1 METAPHHAWKKLSA
15 LLMTLAL
22 MMTLLPAALAV
33 DLNVDAGFYFKQ
45 SRGGTCTLASAAM
58 MLRRR
63 AYFDGLDGW
72 VDVTENSIKS
82 TAWAGGLSHSFTY
95 NAMHVGYATLPSGKA
110 AKTEALIRILQ
121 EHPEGIVLYDRSQP
135 HAVLLTD
142 YTNGVFYCSDPAN
155 GVSAG
160 RVPLSSA
167 SISIAGAS
175 CYWYIT
181 SDANDDGVGLEELEA
196 AVVAEETAAET
207 ATETTVVEGGLAAA
221 KAEADKIAAAATN
234 EDTFNAAVNAY
245 KEGATVQTGSNVAS
259 SVNELYRDW
268 VTGARTAGDVT
279 VVGDD
284 NGYTVVLYQGVE
296 NQQYHEVSVRHIL
309 IKAEDTDGD
318 GSYSEEELAAAKAK
332 IDEINA
338 EWEASDKTE
347 ETFAALA
354 EKYSEDTGSNTKGG
368 LYEGIYKGQMV
379 QEFNDFCFAA
389 GRKTGDTAIVHGS
402 SSGYD
407 GYHLVYF
414 VGEGNLHSLEMARDS
429 LVSAAYSEWETAA
442 LADVTTATKFGYKLI
457 GK

>member
-160 RVPLSSA
+160 RVPPA
-167 SISIAGAS
+167 SRSQGRPATG
-175 CYWYIT
+175 T
-181 SDANDDGVGLEELEA
+181 SLP
-196 AVVAEETAAET
+196 TPT
-207 ATETTVVEGGLAAA
+207 
-221 KAEADKIAAAATN
+221 
-234 EDTFNAAVNAY
+234 
-245 KEGATVQTGSNVAS
+245 
-259 SVNELYRDW
+259 
-268 VTGARTAGDVT
+268 
-279 VVGDD
+279 
-284 NGYTVVLYQGVE
+284 
-296 NQQYHEVSVRHIL
+296 
-309 IKAEDTDGD
+309 
-318 GSYSEEELAAAKAK
+318 
-332 IDEINA
+332 
-338 EWEASDKTE
+338 
-347 ETFAALA
+347 
-354 EKYSEDTGSNTKGG
+354 
-368 LYEGIYKGQMV
+368 
-379 QEFNDFCFAA
+379 
-389 GRKTGDTAIVHGS
+389 
-402 SSGYD
+402 
-407 GYHLVYF
+407 
-414 VGEGNLHSLEMARDS
+414 
-429 LVSAAYSEWETAA
+429 
-442 LADVTTATKFGYKLI
+442 TTASVWKSWRPQSWPRRRLQRRPPRPPWWNRPPRRRRRPRAAC
-457 GK
+457 

>member
-1 METAPHHAWKKLSA
+1 MRKKLNDCLQKSNKLVYFTAVNNDAIQGRWNNVETAPHHAWKKLSA

-167 SISIAGAS
+167 S
-175 CYWYIT
+175 
-181 SDANDDGVGLEELEA
+181 
-196 AVVAEETAAET
+196 TAFWMMSN
-207 ATETTVVEGGLAAA
+207 V
-221 KAEADKIAAAATN
+221 
-234 EDTFNAAVNAY
+234 
-245 KEGATVQTGSNVAS
+245 TGSESGSWVSTFCSCTVPLWKPTFLPAKSAREVYS
-259 SVNELYRDW
+259 STLS
-268 VTGARTAGDVT
+268 AGT
-279 VVGDD
+279 
-284 NGYTVVLYQGVE
+284 
-296 NQQYHEVSVRHIL
+296 SRP
-309 IKAEDTDGD
+309 
-318 GSYSEEELAAAKAK
+318 
-332 IDEINA
+332 
-338 EWEASDKTE
+338 
-347 ETFAALA
+347 
-354 EKYSEDTGSNTKGG
+354 
-368 LYEGIYKGQMV
+368 
-379 QEFNDFCFAA
+379 
-389 GRKTGDTAIVHGS
+389 
-402 SSGYD
+402 
-407 GYHLVYF
+407 
-414 VGEGNLHSLEMARDS
+414 
-429 LVSAAYSEWETAA
+429 
-442 LADVTTATKFGYKLI
+442 
-457 GK
+457 